1 MFPFGS
7 SSQWQ
12 VPWERGHF
20 LGYYHPDGSPWALL
34 HRQGSRFF
42 KAFT

>member
-1 MFPFGS
+1 MSHLAS

-12 VPWERGHF
+12 VQRERGHF
-20 LGYYHPDGSPWALL
+20 LGYCHPDRSPWALL
-34 HRQGSRFF
+34 HRQGSSFF